1 MSRPLGIEFPG
12 AFFHVIARDDRG
24 EAICEDDGDRRLF
37 VDGLGDVVDSFDRRY
52 SACSMLDPTRFRPQR
67 RPARP

>member
-12 AFFHVIARDDRG
+12 AFYHVNARGDRR

-37 VDGLGDVVDSFDRRY
+37 ADGLGDVVDSFDRLCH
-52 SACSMLDPTRFRPQR
+52 AHCLAVPCLLQC
-67 RPARP
+67 